1 MTERPT
7 LATALSSTSDISV
20 IDFSK
25 LIKGDK
31 DEVHSEILKLG
42 IACEEWG
49 FF

>member
-1 MTERPT
+1 MIERPT
-7 LATALSSTSDISV
+7 LATTLSSSDISV

-31 DEVHSEILKLG
+31 DEVHGEILKLG